1 MDGKGEKVREENN
14 FNKNLK
20 ALSGFE
26 YNNLRKKLEDLKEL
40 REFTFTQ
47 VKNTLNITSLMKR

>member
-20 ALSGFE
+20 ALF
-26 YNNLRKKLEDLKEL
+26 
-40 REFTFTQ
+40 
-47 VKNTLNITSLMKR
+47 

>member
-1 MDGKGEKVREENN
+1 MREENN

-26 YNNLRKKLEDLKEL
+26 YNNLRKKLK
-40 REFTFTQ
+40 
-47 VKNTLNITSLMKR
+47 

>member
-1 MDGKGEKVREENN
+1 MREENN

-47 VKNTLNITSLMKR
+47 GK

>member
-1 MDGKGEKVREENN
+1 MREENN

-26 YNNLRKKLEDLKEL
+26 YNNLRKKLEDL
-40 REFTFTQ
+40 
-47 VKNTLNITSLMKR
+47 

>member
-1 MDGKGEKVREENN
+1 MREENN

-26 YNNLRKKLEDLKEL
+26 YNNLRK
-40 REFTFTQ
+40 
-47 VKNTLNITSLMKR
+47 